1 MKLAGMWAGHIHSKS
16 SISLGAPASS
26 LSRTRILP
34 HQRRHG
40 QDGRSG
46 SVRQGLGKAVRLGLW
61 VLPSSTQVPVL
72 PLDPH
77 CLVSLL
83 RRLGRGPYWLRPF
96 PGSCLHS
103 CAHSSSVTLNPTG
116 SLLHFLSALS
126 PDPCSWIVLRIL
138 QVSAERSETSLIH
151 LCPSPAGFLSVRR
164 GRLHKVLIKLD
175 FSHCACALWAG
186 RGGAG
191 GGAGHVPVSPSKF
204 QVPGHNSTLGNISNP
219 LGR

>member
-1 MKLAGMWAGHIHSKS
+1 M
-16 SISLGAPASS
+16 
-26 LSRTRILP
+26 
-34 HQRRHG
+34 
-40 QDGRSG
+40 
-46 SVRQGLGKAVRLGLW
+46 
-61 VLPSSTQVPVL
+61 
-72 PLDPH
+72 PLDPRSP
-77 CLVSLL
+77 VSLW
-83 RRLGRGPYWLRPF
+83 RLGRGPYWLRPF

-116 SLLHFLSALS
+116 SLLPFLSPLS

-138 QVSAERSETSLIH
+138 QVSAEKSETSLIH

-204 QVPGHNSTLGNISNP
+204 QVLGHNSTLGNISNP